1 MSNKLKSSKNSKS
14 LSKTGGKSS
23 DALPTSTTLIQND
36 LPKLCINEKQT
47 DDAGMTPLIA
57 LQMSPSSS
65 ELKWKFLKNNLQ
77 SAVSEWSE
85 LENSTNPK
93 KTPEEEQL
101 EKMRSLIS
109 NIKDRLLEF

>member
-1 MSNKLKSSKNSKS
+1 MAPLANS
-14 LSKTGGKSS
+14 
-23 DALPTSTTLIQND
+23 QVN
-36 LPKLCINEKQT
+36 
-47 DDAGMTPLIA
+47 
-57 LQMSPSSS
+57 PSSS

-85 LENSTNPK
+85 LENSTAPK